1 MVPFKGEDQC
11 FSTWNRFTHLP
22 ISKEPRDFYSWKCS
36 CCEWE
41 TIQAQVLCM
50 RSLFQCIS
58 INGAT
63 RPTSKYLPKMIFL
76 TLDCENIYLSKNY
89 DVARLPISN
98 ALKQALCGTNI
109 SQFSW
114 SLLPNRTM
122 ATFLKCHHSFR
133 YKMITTCLSECPQ
146 VENWNIPFQFLYFSS
161 TTLTVF
167 PVLQARVMPVYK
179 LAQSIFTVLSAGRHS
194 WHIFHTLF
202 KIME

>member
-1 MVPFKGEDQC
+1 MSLLWV
-11 FSTWNRFTHLP
+11 
-22 ISKEPRDFYSWKCS
+22 RDHPSS
-36 CCEWE
+36 S
-41 TIQAQVLCM
+41 
-50 RSLFQCIS
+50 SLHAELVSMHF
-58 INGAT
+58 NKWGN
-63 RPTSKYLPKMIFL
+63 K
-76 TLDCENIYLSKNY
+76 
-89 DVARLPISN
+89 
-98 ALKQALCGTNI
+98 TNI
-109 SQFSW
+109 KIPPKNDFPYIGLWEHLFVQELWCCKIAHFKCIKTSFVWNKHQFSW